1 MSGGN
6 WKDFYLAARDGN
18 LDLVRYHVQQ
28 GVDVDYAH
36 PEFMSTALVA
46 AIQADHRAVA
56 QYLIDSG
63 ADPCLMSDLDRVT
76 PIEAA
81 SQIGMTLRLP

>member
-6 WKDFYLAARDGN
+6 WKDFYLAAREGD
-18 LDLVRYHVQQ
+18 LDLVKYHVQH

-46 AIQADHRAVA
+46 AIMARHQDVA

-63 ADPCLMSDLDRVT
+63 ADPNLLSDLDELSPV
-76 PIEAA
+76 EAA
-81 SQIGMTLRLP
+81 AQTGMTLRLP

>member
-6 WKDFYLAARDGN
+6 WKDFYLAAREGD
-18 LDLVRYHVQQ
+18 LDLVRYHVQH

-46 AIQADHRAVA
+46 AIMAHHQDVA

-63 ADPCLMSDLDRVT
+63 ADPNLLSDLDELS

-81 SQIGMTLRLP
+81 AQVGMALRLP